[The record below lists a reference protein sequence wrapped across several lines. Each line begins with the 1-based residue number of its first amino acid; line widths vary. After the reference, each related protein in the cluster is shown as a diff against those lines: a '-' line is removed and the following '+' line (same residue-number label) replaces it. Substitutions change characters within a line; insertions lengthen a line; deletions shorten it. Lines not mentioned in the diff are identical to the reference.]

1 MKCNNCG
8 NEIPDMTHFCPFCGS
23 QQSLQNYQNE
33 QSNQQFG
40 QDAQFNQNAQ
50 FNQQFGQQPYVQ
62 QPYAQQPFAQQQFG
76 QQSFAQQPFA
86 QQQFGQQQF
95 AQQNTPGSEYNP
107 YIPSPDSVPY
117 FQQGYTSPDQRP
129 KKKKGKIIA
138 IIISCVVLLAGL
150 GVGAYFLFFNKT
162 LSPTDVVE
170 KYLDA
175 MIDCDMSKASEYF
188 LPKTNEYHQKVFDS
202 AMELKKHYIT
212 LSYSDVKE
220 DGNLT
225 AAETEKLNYSLNELY
240 NISCTKFVFVSLTLS
255 SDHSKDETES
265 GRLIVGQYDDK
276 WYVICSE
283 DTPIEVIPPQE
294 VADRFM
300 EAFES
305 LDVQKMLKQIH
316 VSMKNSSTFDDL
328 SSIEELGKMG
338 IKLSVSGGK
347 EISMSDSDIGSY
359 KEELLDKHG
368 LAVDDVKTF
377 DYTITLSF
385 MGQSNPSD
393 LKLIIGKIDGKW
405 YVIDTDYE

>member
-1 MKCNNCG
+1 M
-8 NEIPDMTHFCPFCGS
+8 
-23 QQSLQNYQNE
+23 
-33 QSNQQFG
+33 
-40 QDAQFNQNAQ
+40 
-50 FNQQFGQQPYVQ
+50 
-62 QPYAQQPFAQQQFG
+62 
-76 QQSFAQQPFA
+76 
-86 QQQFGQQQF
+86 
-95 AQQNTPGSEYNP
+95 
-107 YIPSPDSVPY
+107 
-117 FQQGYTSPDQRP
+117 
-129 KKKKGKIIA
+129 
-138 IIISCVVLLAGL
+138 VLLAGL

-188 LPKTNEYHQKVFDS
+188 LPKTNEYHQTVFDS

-240 NISCTKFVFVSLTLS
+240 NISCTRFVFVSLTLSSVS

-316 VSMKNSSTFDDL
+316 VSMKNSSTFDDF

-393 LKLIIGKIDGKW
+393 LKLIIGKIDGRW

>member
-8 NEIPDMTHFCPFCGS
+8 NEIPDMTQFCPFCGS

-50 FNQQFGQQPYVQ
+50 FNQQFSQQPYVQ
-62 QPYAQQPFAQQQFG
+62 QPY
-76 QQSFAQQPFA
+76 AQQPFA

-188 LPKTNEYHQKVFDS
+188 LPKTNEYHQTVFDS

-240 NISCTKFVFVSLTLS
+240 NISCTKFVFVSLTLSSVS

-316 VSMKNSSTFDDL
+316 VSMKNSSTFDDF

>member
-1 MKCNNCG
+1 
-8 NEIPDMTHFCPFCGS
+8 
-23 QQSLQNYQNE
+23 
-33 QSNQQFG
+33 
-40 QDAQFNQNAQ
+40 
-50 FNQQFGQQPYVQ
+50 
-62 QPYAQQPFAQQQFG
+62 
-76 QQSFAQQPFA
+76 
-86 QQQFGQQQF
+86 GQQQF

-117 FQQGYTSPDQRP
+117 FQQGYTSPDQHP

-316 VSMKNSSTFDDL
+316 VSMQNSSTFDDF

>member
-8 NEIPDMTHFCPFCGS
+8 NEIPDMTQFCPFCGS

-76 QQSFAQQPFA
+76 QQP
-86 QQQFGQQQF
+86 F

-202 AMELKKHYIT
+202 AMELRKHYIT

-240 NISCTKFVFVSLTLS
+240 NISCTRFVFVSLTLSSVS

-316 VSMKNSSTFDDL
+316 VSMKNSSTFDDF

-393 LKLIIGKIDGKW
+393 LKLIIGKIDGRW

>member
-8 NEIPDMTHFCPFCGS
+8 NEIPDMTQFCPFCGS

-76 QQSFAQQPFA
+76 QQ
-86 QQQFGQQQF
+86 QF

-117 FQQGYTSPDQRP
+117 FQQGCTSPDQRP

-240 NISCTKFVFVSLTLS
+240 NISCTRFVFVSLTLS

-316 VSMKNSSTFDDL
+316 VSMKNSSTFDDF

>member
-1 MKCNNCG
+1 MRCNTCG
-8 NEIPDMTHFCPFCGS
+8 NEIADGSLSCPFCGAPFS
-23 QQSLQNYQNE
+23 T
-33 QSNQQFG
+33 
-40 QDAQFNQNAQ
+40 
-50 FNQQFGQQPYVQ
+50 GQQYTNGQIPYMNGQYTDTSGLNPYMNGQYSSANGLNPYMNGQYSNANGLNPYMQ
-62 QPYAQQPFAQQQFG
+62 QPDANPYIPAGNNPYIQP
-76 QQSFAQQPFA
+76 
-86 QQQFGQQQF
+86 
-95 AQQNTPGSEYNP
+95 EYNP
-107 YIPSPDSVPY
+107 YIPT
-117 FQQGYTSPDQRP
+117 GYNGPGVQEYGVSAKP
-129 KKKKGKIIA
+129 KKKTGKLIA

-255 SDHSKDETES
+255 SVSSDHSKDETES

-316 VSMKNSSTFDDL
+316 VSMKNSSTFDDF

-385 MGQSNPSD
+385 MGQSNSSD

-405 YVIDTDYE
+405 YVIEY